1 MMFEL
6 IEFKVKPVEDDMYRH
21 IVKYLFNGKE
31 FQVNVEYENVAIY
44 NELLITILKAHD
56 VC

>member
-1 MMFEL
+1 MFEL